1 MSEVLSSHW
10 KRRMKSL
17 SSLLIMSFRYMRVFV
32 FFDLPTTT
40 VSERRTY
47 RNFRQVLVKNGF
59 IMMQESV
66 YSKITLNS
74 TAAKAVVENI
84 RKNAPEKGSVML
96 MIVTEKQY
104 ENIEYITGD
113 FQSEFVT
120 TPEKLV
126 VL

>member
-10 KRRMKSL
+10 KRRMTSL

-47 RNFRQVLVKNGF
+47 RNFRQALVKNGF

-84 RKNAPEKGSVML
+84 RKSAPEKGSVML

-113 FQSEFVT
+113 FKSEFVT

>member
-1 MSEVLSSHW
+1 MNHW
-10 KRRMKSL
+10 KRRRRVL
-17 SSLLIMSFRYMRVFV
+17 SSLLTMSFRYMRVFV
-32 FFDLPTTT
+32 FFDLPTLT
-40 VSERRTY
+40 VSERRVY
-47 RNFRQVLVKNGF
+47 RNFRQTLIKNGF

-66 YSKITLNS
+66 YSKITLNA

-113 FQSEFVT
+113 FKSEFIT
-120 TPEKLV
+120 SPDKLV

>member
-1 MSEVLSSHW
+1 
-10 KRRMKSL
+10 
-17 SSLLIMSFRYMRVFV
+17 MSFRYMRVFV
-32 FFDLPTTT
+32 IFDLPTLT
-40 VSERRTY
+40 VSERRIY
-47 RNFRQVLVKNGF
+47 RNFRQYLIKNGF

-66 YSKITLNS
+66 YSKITLNA
-74 TAAKAVVENI
+74 TAAKSVVESI

-113 FQSEFVT
+113 FKSEFVT
-120 TPEKLV
+120 SPDKLV

>member
-1 MSEVLSSHW
+1 
-10 KRRMKSL
+10 
-17 SSLLIMSFRYMRVFV
+17 MRVFV
-32 FFDLPTTT
+32 MFDLPVLTAND
-40 VSERRTY
+40 RREY
-47 RNFRQVLVKNGF
+47 RRFRKFLIKFGF

>member
-1 MSEVLSSHW
+1 
-10 KRRMKSL
+10 
-17 SSLLIMSFRYMRVFV
+17 MRTFV
-32 FFDLPTTT
+32 MFDLPVLTAAD
-40 VSERRTY
+40 RREY
-47 RNFRQVLVKNGF
+47 RRFRKFLVKTGF
-59 IMMQESV
+59 VMLQESV

-84 RKNAPEKGSVML
+84 RKSAPEKGSVML

>member
-1 MSEVLSSHW
+1 
-10 KRRMKSL
+10 
-17 SSLLIMSFRYMRVFV
+17 MSFRYMRVFV

-47 RNFRQVLVKNGF
+47 RNFRQFLIKNGF

-66 YSKITLNS
+66 YSKITLNA
-74 TAAKAVVENI
+74 TAAKSITENV

-104 ENIEYITGD
+104 ANIEYITGE
-113 FQSEFVT
+113 FRSEFIT
-120 TPEKLV
+120 SPEKLV
-126 VL
+126 IL

>member
-1 MSEVLSSHW
+1 
-10 KRRMKSL
+10 
-17 SSLLIMSFRYMRVFV
+17 MSFRYMRVFV